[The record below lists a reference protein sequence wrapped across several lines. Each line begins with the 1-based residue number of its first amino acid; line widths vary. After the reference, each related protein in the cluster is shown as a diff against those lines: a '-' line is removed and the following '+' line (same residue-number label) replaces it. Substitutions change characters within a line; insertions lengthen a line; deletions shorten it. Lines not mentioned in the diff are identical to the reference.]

1 MKKTCSPRRGFTLI
15 ETIIY
20 IGLFSVLLGTAF
32 ITAYHIID
40 GSRGLSARTVVQ
52 SEGNFVIRKINWA
65 LIGAETITIPSSS
78 STTNLRVTKYDG
90 TKIEICL
97 DGNKIKMHQ
106 GTFSSC
112 DDANY
117 IALTTDN
124 VEVSHFEFEL
134 IPATGS
140 GPKGIKST
148 IIITENKA
156 DFPFTIT
163 KYLRQ

>member
-1 MKKTCSPRRGFTLI
+1 MKKGFTLI

-20 IGLFSVLLGTAF
+20 IGLFSLLLGTAF
-32 ITAYHIID
+32 IAAYHIID
-40 GSRGLSARTVVQ
+40 GSRELSARTVVQ

-78 STTNLRVTKYDG
+78 PTTNLRVTKYDG

-97 DGNKIKMHQ
+97 DVNKIKIHQ
-106 GTFSSC
+106 GTFGSC
-112 DDANY
+112 DDTNY
-117 IALTTDN
+117 VALTTDN
-124 VEVSHFEFEL
+124 VTVSTLEFKL
-134 IPATGS
+134 IPAIGS

-156 DFPFTIT
+156 EFPFTIT
-163 KYLRQ
+163 KYLRK

>member
-1 MKKTCSPRRGFTLI
+1 MKKGFTLI

-20 IGLFSVLLGTAF
+20 IGLFSLLLGTAF
-32 ITAYHIID
+32 IAAYHIID
-40 GSRGLSARTVVQ
+40 GSRELSARTVVQ

-78 STTNLRVTKYDG
+78 PTTNLRVTKYDG
-90 TKIEICL
+90 TKIEICM
-97 DGNKIKMHQ
+97 DGNKIKTHQ
-106 GTFSSC
+106 GAFGSC

-117 IALTTDN
+117 VALTTNN
-124 VEVSHFEFEL
+124 VTVSTLEFKL
-134 IPATGS
+134 IPAIGS

-148 IIITENKA
+148 IIITENKV

-163 KYLRQ
+163 KYLRK